1 MAEKLRSR
9 YLDVLKERDV
19 SLQETKRIRHD
30 YELYVKQNDQVKTL
44 LCYRCSYIGFHKKF
58 LFCFCIA
65 YPIIFKDFL
74 KEKLFLISI

>member
-30 YELYVKQNDQVKTL
+30 YDLYVKQNDQVSL
-44 LCYRCSYIGFHKKF
+44 LLSSKMPFKRNNFFDFQLLKGQILPKKR
-58 LFCFCIA
+58 IK
-65 YPIIFKDFL
+65 YDSDSPNGT
-74 KEKLFLISI
+74 

>member
-30 YELYVKQNDQVKTL
+30 YDLYVKQNDQVSL
-44 LCYRCSYIGFHKKF
+44 LLSSKIFFKRNNFFDFHLLKGQILLKKR
-58 LFCFCIA
+58 IK
-65 YPIIFKDFL
+65 YDSDSPNGT
-74 KEKLFLISI
+74 

>member
-30 YELYVKQNDQVKTL
+30 YDLYVKQNDQV
-44 LCYRCSYIGFHKKF
+44 R
-58 LFCFCIA
+58 
-65 YPIIFKDFL
+65 IFFMFKVL
-74 KEKLFLISI
+74 KILIL